1 MPLVKF
7 FLSILKLYFT
17 WKENKQL
24 YFKYTSKYGHYTTIQ
39 CSTVTEVN
47 LKYTLGKCSILLVI
61 LKVVF

>member
-24 YFKYTSKYGHYTTIQ
+24 YFKYTSKYGHYNYTVFYSNWGKLKDLF
-39 CSTVTEVN
+39 ST
-47 LKYTLGKCSILLVI
+47 LLVN
-61 LKVVF
+61 VVYF

>member
-24 YFKYTSKYGHYTTIQ
+24 YFKYTSKYGHYNY
-39 CSTVTEVN
+39 TVFYSN
-47 LKYTLGKCSILLVI
+47 SFYCGKP
-61 LKVVF
+61 KVYSW